1 MKSTE
6 DQDSSDII
14 FDEVREKPLAPPE
27 VGIFPDGPS
36 VYPSSD
42 NLNLS
47 SEEEVGKV
55 DEIPSINDDPSK
67 QTDND
72 ITSNNQKSSTS
83 EIDIDDNLSG
93 LNEFWELVEPSVE
106 EEEDK
111 VSELN
116 FSLPHIDEP
125 IDQEIDRGLQREY
138 NEENVVKEP
147 EAMKSGDSNRKSKS
161 NKSSEVLKTYPKTV
175 SRNKPPKYYGSSS
188 YNPLNWV

>member
-47 SEEEVGKV
+47 SEEDVGKV
-55 DEIPSINDDPSK
+55 DEIPSINSDPPK
-67 QTDND
+67 QTEND
-72 ITSNNQKSSTS
+72 INSNNQRSSTS
-83 EIDIDDNLSG
+83 EVDIDDNLSG

-106 EEEDK
+106 EDEDK

-147 EAMKSGDSNRKSKS
+147 EAMKSGDSNQKSKS
-161 NKSSEVLKTYPKTV
+161 NKSSEVLKTYPKRV
-175 SRNKPPKYYGSSS
+175 SRNKPPKYYG
-188 YNPLNWV
+188 WVFL

>member
-6 DQDSSDII
+6 DQDSSDIA

-55 DEIPSINDDPSK
+55 DEISSTNGEAPK
-67 QTDND
+67 QTENEIDSKPQD
-72 ITSNNQKSSTS
+72 SSTS

-93 LNEFWELVEPSVE
+93 LNEFWELVQPSVE
-106 EEEDK
+106 TDEDK

-116 FSLPHIDEP
+116 FSFPHIDEP
-125 IDQEIDRGLQREY
+125 MEQEIDRGL
-138 NEENVVKEP
+138 
-147 EAMKSGDSNRKSKS
+147 
-161 NKSSEVLKTYPKTV
+161 
-175 SRNKPPKYYGSSS
+175 
-188 YNPLNWV
+188 

>member
-6 DQDSSDII
+6 DQDSSDIA
-14 FDEVREKPLAPPE
+14 FDEVRERPLAPPE

-55 DEIPSINDDPSK
+55 DEIPSTNGDPPK
-67 QTDND
+67 QTKNE
-72 ITSNNQKSSTS
+72 INSNKQRSSTS

-93 LNEFWELVEPSVE
+93 LNEFWELVEPNVKE
-106 EEEDK
+106 DEDK

-116 FSLPHIDEP
+116 FSLPHVDEP
-125 IDQEIDRGLQREY
+125 IEQEIDRGLQRE
-138 NEENVVKEP
+138 NNDENDREKSK
-147 EAMKSGDSNRKSKS
+147 AMKSGDSNQKSKS
-161 NKSSEVLKTYPKTV
+161 NKNSEVLKTYPKRV
-175 SRNKPPKYYGSSS
+175 SRNKPPKYYGWSF
-188 YNPLNWV
+188 